1 MKTLLVVLS
10 EKCNLNCSYC
20 GVDKWSKLSIDPYL
34 YLEEFRKMREQ
45 YPDEKIKIDFFGGEP
60 LLQMGLI
67 KTILDGV
74 KDDKN
79 LKLFMPTNGL
89 LLDEEKIKFLIEND
103 IEVSL
108 SFDGLWQDR
117 NRLQLNGKKTL
128 HRFMEMKPLF
138 KQLPGVNCHTMI
150 TKGCYNLLENH
161 LWIRDNF
168 GFNPELTLVRDMG
181 VWDRP
186 SVDKL
191 LAGITEMFD
200 WYIDNPTETMPYFI
214 MFYLRHF
221 LNYHAKGVET
231 DNCGAGTHMFM
242 FSENK
247 VVPCTR
253 FKDSPEMIAAIPKYA
268 QMPEC
273 QTCEVK
279 NYCKKGCLFEQI
291 KNQGPIVE
299 LCDIYKYVYKEIK
312 RMTAT
317 LKNDPYFKRVVLDEL
332 EKDQEENGYDY

>member
-34 YLEEFRKMREQ
+34 YLEEFHKMRARF
-45 YPDEKIKIDFFGGEP
+45 PDETIKIDFFGGEP
-60 LLQMGLI
+60 LLQMDLI
-67 KTILDGV
+67 QTILDGV
-74 KDDKN
+74 KHDDN

-89 LLDEEKIKFLIEND
+89 LLDEKKVQFLIDNN

-128 HRFMEMKPLF
+128 HRFLEMRELF
-138 KQLPGVNCHTMI
+138 RQIPGVNCHTMV

-161 LWIRDNF
+161 LWIKENF
-168 GFNPELTLVRDMG
+168 GFNPELTLVRDVG
-181 VWDRP
+181 TWDQD
-186 SVDKL
+186 SVDRLKV
-191 LAGITEMFD
+191 GITEMFD
-200 WYIDNPTETMPYFI
+200 WYIENPEQGMPYFVL
-214 MFYLRHF
+214 FYLRHF
-221 LNYHAKGVET
+221 LDYHSKGVTT

-253 FKDSPEMIAAIPKYA
+253 FKDSPDMIAEIPKYA
-268 QMPEC
+268 QMPVC

-299 LCDIYKYVYKEIK
+299 LCDIYKYTYREVK
-312 RMTAT
+312 RMTAA
-317 LKNDPYFKRVVLDEL
+317 LKNNEFFKQVVREEM
-332 EKDQEENGYDY
+332 EKEYEDGYEY